1 MSSKFGSLLANVSK
15 PFNVELV
22 DPATD
27 QVIRDRNGK
36 AAYIA
41 VWSTDSARS
50 REYDKS
56 KRKDLFLRAKASRTG
71 SVAPDD
77 PLDQNIAKCAA
88 LTEGWYLV
96 DPVTLDQIDVPC
108 TPENAVDL
116 YSAPGAGW
124 IFIQPW
130 VEASSTANFLQ
141 RPSPNSSNT
150 PSTTSG

>member
-1 MSSKFGSLLANVSK
+1 MSNKFGSLLANVAV
-15 PFNVELV
+15 PFKVELI

-27 QVIRDRNGK
+27 QVIRDKSGK

-56 KRKDLFLRAKASRTG
+56 KRKDLFLRAKASRSG
-71 SVAPDD
+71 VAPHDD

-88 LTEGWYLV
+88 LTDSWYLV
-96 DPVTLDQIDVPC
+96 DPVSLEPIDVPC
-108 TPENAVDL
+108 TAENAVDL

-141 RPSPNSSNT
+141 RPSQNSSNT
-150 PSTTSG
+150 PSGSSD

>member
-1 MSSKFGSLLANVSK
+1 MSSKFGSLLANVST
-15 PFNVELV
+15 PFKVELV

-27 QVIRDRNGK
+27 QVIRDKAGK
-36 AAYIA
+36 ASYIA
-41 VWSTDSARS
+41 VWSTDSAKS

-56 KRKDLFLRAKASRTG
+56 KRKDLFLRAKASRSGT
-71 SVAPDD
+71 VAPDD
-77 PLDQNIAKCAA
+77 PLDINIAKCAA
-88 LTEGWYLV
+88 LTDSWYLV
-96 DPVTLDQIDVPC
+96 DPLTLEQIDVPC

-141 RPSPNSSNT
+141 RPSINSSST
-150 PSTTSG
+150 PSTTSD

>member
-1 MSSKFGSLLANVSK
+1 MSNKFGSLLANVHA
-15 PFNVELV
+15 PFKVELV

-27 QVIRDRNGK
+27 QVIRDKSGK

-41 VWSTDSARS
+41 VWSTDSALS

-56 KRKDLFLRAKASRTG
+56 KRKDLFLRAKASRSGTAG
-71 SVAPDD
+71 HDD

-88 LTEGWYLV
+88 LTESWYLV
-96 DPVTLDQIDVPC
+96 DPVTQEQIDVPC

-124 IFIQPW
+124 IFIQPF
-130 VEASSTANFLQ
+130 VEASNNANFLQ
-141 RPSPNSSNT
+141 RPSKNSSTT
-150 PSTTSG
+150 PGITSD